1 MILVYLEFEKNEAS
15 KWIEQTFEEWQRNY
29 ANSYRTNESWN
40 DSLTPLE
47 CYCAGFMTRVNELL
61 RTGSSSVNIE
71 KLHNL
76 KRFLD
81 DDFNSAPFIQDNIV
95 VYRYVDVDEFNQI
108 LNSDTGFIDKGFLS
122 TTLNKRLYLEQDNRL
137 NYLDTDYVLK
147 IYVKK
152 GTKALFV
159 SGFEYSIKNEFELLF
174 KRNSKLVKRTE
185 PYWDNEVQKNILEC
199 LLKV

>member
-1 MILVYLEFEKNEAS
+1 MVYLEFEKNDAS
-15 KWIEQTFEEWQRNY
+15 KWIGKTFAEWQIDY
-29 ANSYRTNESWN
+29 ANSYKKNEFWK

-47 CYCAGFMTRVNELL
+47 CYCAGYMTRVNELL

-81 DDFNSAPFIQDNIV
+81 DDFKSAPMIQDNIV

-108 LNSDTGFIDKGFLS
+108 SQSDTGFIDKGYFS
-122 TTLNKRLYLEQDNRL
+122 TTLNKRIYLEQDSRL

-159 SGFEYSIKNEFELLF
+159 SGFDYAIENEFELLF
-174 KRNSKLVKRTE
+174 KRNSKLVKHTE
-185 PYWDNEVQKNILEC
+185 PYWDNDFKRNILEC
-199 LLKV
+199 LLKD

>member
-1 MILVYLEFEKNEAS
+1 MVYLEFEKNDAS
-15 KWIEQTFEEWQRNY
+15 KWIGKTFAEWQINY
-29 ANSYRTNESWN
+29 ANSYKKNKFWN

-47 CYCAGFMTRVNELL
+47 CYCAGYMTRVNELL

-81 DDFNSAPFIQDNIV
+81 DDFKSAPMIQDNIV

-108 LNSDTGFIDKGFLS
+108 SQSYTGFIDKGYLS
-122 TTLNKRLYLEQDNRL
+122 TTLNKRIYLEQDSRL

-159 SGFEYSIKNEFELLF
+159 SGFDYAIENEFELLF
-174 KRNSKLVKRTE
+174 KRNSKLVKHTE
-185 PYWDNEVQKNILEC
+185 PYWDNDFKRNILEC
-199 LLKV
+199 LLKD

>member
-1 MILVYLEFEKNEAS
+1 MVYLEFEKNDAS
-15 KWIEQTFEEWQRNY
+15 KWIGKTFAEWQIDY
-29 ANSYRTNESWN
+29 ANSYKKNEFWK

-47 CYCAGFMTRVNELL
+47 CYCAGYMTRLNELL

-81 DDFNSAPFIQDNIV
+81 DDFKSAPMIQDNIV

-108 LNSDTGFIDKGFLS
+108 SQSDTGFIDKGYLS
-122 TTLNKRLYLEQDNRL
+122 TTLNKRIYLEQDSRL

-159 SGFEYSIKNEFELLF
+159 SGFDYAIENEFELLF
-174 KRNSKLVKRTE
+174 KRNSKLVKHTE
-185 PYWDNEVQKNILEC
+185 PYWDNDFKRNILEC
-199 LLKV
+199 LLKD

>member
-1 MILVYLEFEKNEAS
+1 MVYLEFEKNDAS
-15 KWIEQTFEEWQRNY
+15 KWIGKTFAEWQINY
-29 ANSYRTNESWN
+29 ANSYKKNEFWN

-47 CYCAGFMTRVNELL
+47 CYCAGYMTRVNELL

-81 DDFNSAPFIQDNIV
+81 DDFKSAPMIQDNIV

-108 LNSDTGFIDKGFLS
+108 SQSDTGFIDKGYLS
-122 TTLNKRLYLEQDNRL
+122 TTLNKRIYLEQDSRL

-159 SGFEYSIKNEFELLF
+159 SGFDYAIENEFELLF
-174 KRNSKLVKRTE
+174 KRNSKLVKHTE
-185 PYWDNEVQKNILEC
+185 PYWDNDFKRNILEC
-199 LLKV
+199 LLKD

>member
-1 MILVYLEFEKNEAS
+1 MVYLEFEKNDAS
-15 KWIEQTFEEWQRNY
+15 KWIGKTFAEWQIDY
-29 ANSYRTNESWN
+29 ANSYKKNESWK

-47 CYCAGFMTRVNELL
+47 CYCAGYMTRVNELL

-81 DDFNSAPFIQDNIV
+81 DDFKSAPMIQDNIV

-108 LNSDTGFIDKGFLS
+108 SQSDTGFIDKGYLS
-122 TTLNKRLYLEQDNRL
+122 TTLNKRIYLEQDSRL

-159 SGFEYSIKNEFELLF
+159 SGFDYAIENEFELLF
-174 KRNSKLVKRTE
+174 KRNSKLVKHTE
-185 PYWDNEVQKNILEC
+185 PYWDNDFKRNILEC
-199 LLKV
+199 LLKD

>member
-1 MILVYLEFEKNEAS
+1 MVYLEFEKNDAS
-15 KWIEQTFEEWQRNY
+15 KWIGKTFAEWQIDY
-29 ANSYRTNESWN
+29 ANSYKKNEFWK

-47 CYCAGFMTRVNELL
+47 CYCAGYMTRVNELL

-81 DDFNSAPFIQDNIV
+81 DDFKSAPMIQDNIV

-108 LNSDTGFIDKGFLS
+108 SQSDTGFIDKGYLS
-122 TTLNKRLYLEQDNRL
+122 TTLNKRIYLEQDSRL

-159 SGFEYSIKNEFELLF
+159 SGFDYAIENDFELLF
-174 KRNSKLVKRTE
+174 KRNSKLVKHTE
-185 PYWDNEVQKNILEC
+185 PYWDNDFKRNILEC
-199 LLKV
+199 LLKD

>member
-1 MILVYLEFEKNEAS
+1 MVYLEFEKNDAS
-15 KWIEQTFEEWQRNY
+15 KWIGKTFAEWQIDY
-29 ANSYRTNESWN
+29 ANSYKKNEFWK

-47 CYCAGFMTRVNELL
+47 CYCDGYMTRVNELL

-81 DDFNSAPFIQDNIV
+81 DDFKSAPMIQDNIV

-108 LNSDTGFIDKGFLS
+108 SQSDTGFIDKGYLS
-122 TTLNKRLYLEQDNRL
+122 TTLNKRIYLEQDSRL

-159 SGFEYSIKNEFELLF
+159 SGFDYAIENEFELLF
-174 KRNSKLVKRTE
+174 KRNSKLVKHTE
-185 PYWDNEVQKNILEC
+185 PYWDNDFKRNILEC
-199 LLKV
+199 LLKD

>member
-1 MILVYLEFEKNEAS
+1 MVYLEFEKNDAS
-15 KWIEQTFEEWQRNY
+15 KWIGKTFAEWQIDY
-29 ANSYRTNESWN
+29 ANSYKKNEFWK

-47 CYCAGFMTRVNELL
+47 CYCAGYMTRVNELL

-81 DDFNSAPFIQDNIV
+81 DDFKSAPMIQDNIV

-108 LNSDTGFIDKGFLS
+108 SQSDTGFIDKGYLS
-122 TTLNKRLYLEQDNRL
+122 TTLNKRIYLEQDSRL

-159 SGFEYSIKNEFELLF
+159 SGFDYAIENEFELLF
-174 KRNSKLVKRTE
+174 KRNSKLVKHTE
-185 PYWDNEVQKNILEC
+185 PYWDNDFKRNILEC
-199 LLKV
+199 LIKD

>member
-1 MILVYLEFEKNEAS
+1 MVYLEFEKNDAS
-15 KWIEQTFEEWQRNY
+15 KWIGKTFAEWQIDY
-29 ANSYRTNESWN
+29 ANSYKKNEFWK

-47 CYCAGFMTRVNELL
+47 CYCAGYMTRVNELL

-81 DDFNSAPFIQDNIV
+81 DDFKSAPMIQDNIV
-95 VYRYVDVDEFNQI
+95 VYRYVDVDEFNHI
-108 LNSDTGFIDKGFLS
+108 SPSDTGFIDKGYLS
-122 TTLNKRLYLEQDNRL
+122 TTLNKRIYLEQDSRL

-159 SGFEYSIKNEFELLF
+159 SGFDYAIENEFELLF
-174 KRNSKLVKRTE
+174 KRNSKLVKHTE
-185 PYWDNEVQKNILEC
+185 PYWDNDFKRNILEC
-199 LLKV
+199 LLKD

>member
-1 MILVYLEFEKNEAS
+1 MVYLEFEKNDAS
-15 KWIEQTFEEWQRNY
+15 KWIGKTFAEWQIDY
-29 ANSYRTNESWN
+29 ANSYKKNEFWK

-47 CYCAGFMTRVNELL
+47 CYCAGYMTRVNELL

-81 DDFNSAPFIQDNIV
+81 DDFKSAPMIQDNIV

-108 LNSDTGFIDKGFLS
+108 SQSDTGFIDKGYLS
-122 TTLNKRLYLEQDNRL
+122 TTLNKRIYLEQDSRL

-159 SGFEYSIKNEFELLF
+159 SGFDYAIENEFELLF
-174 KRNSKLVKRTE
+174 KRNSKLVKRTK
-185 PYWDNEVQKNILEC
+185 PYWDNDFKRNILEC
-199 LLKV
+199 LLKD

>member
-1 MILVYLEFEKNEAS
+1 MVYLEFEKNDAS
-15 KWIEQTFEEWQRNY
+15 KWIGKTFAEWQIDY
-29 ANSYRTNESWN
+29 ANSYKKNEFWK

-47 CYCAGFMTRVNELL
+47 CYCAGYMTRVNELL

-81 DDFNSAPFIQDNIV
+81 DDFKSAPMIQDNIV

-108 LNSDTGFIDKGFLS
+108 SQSDTGFIDKGYLS
-122 TTLNKRLYLEQDNRL
+122 TTLNKRIYLEQDSRL

-159 SGFEYSIKNEFELLF
+159 SGFDYAIENEFELLF
-174 KRNSKLVKRTE
+174 KRNSKLVKHTE
-185 PYWDNEVQKNILEC
+185 PYWDNDFKRNILEC
-199 LLKV
+199 LLKD

>member
-1 MILVYLEFEKNEAS
+1 MVYLEFEKNDAS
-15 KWIEQTFEEWQRNY
+15 KWIGKTFAEWQIDY
-29 ANSYRTNESWN
+29 ANSYKKNEFWK

-47 CYCAGFMTRVNELL
+47 CYCAGYMTRVNELL

-81 DDFNSAPFIQDNIV
+81 DDFKSAPMIQDNIV

-108 LNSDTGFIDKGFLS
+108 SQSDTGFIDKVYLS
-122 TTLNKRLYLEQDNRL
+122 KTLNKRIYLEQDSRL

-159 SGFEYSIKNEFELLF
+159 SGFDYAIENEFELLF
-174 KRNSKLVKRTE
+174 KRNSKLVKHTE
-185 PYWDNEVQKNILEC
+185 PYWDNDFKRNILEC
-199 LLKV
+199 LLKD

>member
-1 MILVYLEFEKNEAS
+1 MVYLEFEKNDAS
-15 KWIEQTFEEWQRNY
+15 KWIGKTFAELQIDY
-29 ANSYRTNESWN
+29 ANSYKKNEFWK

-47 CYCAGFMTRVNELL
+47 CYCAGYMTRVNELL

-81 DDFNSAPFIQDNIV
+81 DDFKSAPMIQDNIV

-108 LNSDTGFIDKGFLS
+108 SQSDTGFIDKGYLS
-122 TTLNKRLYLEQDNRL
+122 TTLNKRIYLEQDSRL

-159 SGFEYSIKNEFELLF
+159 SGFDYAIENEFELLF
-174 KRNSKLVKRTE
+174 KRNSKLVKHTE
-185 PYWDNEVQKNILEC
+185 PYWDNDFKRNILEC
-199 LLKV
+199 LLKD

>member
-1 MILVYLEFEKNEAS
+1 MVYLEFEKNDAS
-15 KWIEQTFEEWQRNY
+15 KWIGKTFAEWQIDY
-29 ANSYRTNESWN
+29 ANSYKKNEFWK

-47 CYCAGFMTRVNELL
+47 CYCAGYMTRVNELL

-81 DDFNSAPFIQDNIV
+81 DDFKSAPMIQDNIV

-108 LNSDTGFIDKGFLS
+108 SQSDTGVIDKGYLS
-122 TTLNKRLYLEQDNRL
+122 TTLNKRIYLEQDSRL

-159 SGFEYSIKNEFELLF
+159 SGFDYAIENEFELLF
-174 KRNSKLVKRTE
+174 KRNSKLVKHTE
-185 PYWDNEVQKNILEC
+185 PYWDNDFKRNILEC
-199 LLKV
+199 LLKD

>member
-1 MILVYLEFEKNEAS
+1 MVYLEFEKNDAS
-15 KWIEQTFEEWQRNY
+15 KWIGKTFAEWQIDY
-29 ANSYRTNESWN
+29 ANSYKKNGFWK

-47 CYCAGFMTRVNELL
+47 CYCAGYMTRVNELL

-81 DDFNSAPFIQDNIV
+81 DDFKSAPMIQDNIV

-108 LNSDTGFIDKGFLS
+108 SQSDTGFIDKGYLS
-122 TTLNKRLYLEQDNRL
+122 TTLNKRIYLEQDSRL

-159 SGFEYSIKNEFELLF
+159 SGFDYAIENEFELLF
-174 KRNSKLVKRTE
+174 KRNSKLVKHTE
-185 PYWDNEVQKNILEC
+185 PYWDNDFKRNILEC
-199 LLKV
+199 LLKD

>member
-1 MILVYLEFEKNEAS
+1 MVYLEFEKNDAS
-15 KWIEQTFEEWQRNY
+15 KWIGKTFAEWQIDY
-29 ANSYRTNESWN
+29 ANSYKKNEFWK

-47 CYCAGFMTRVNELL
+47 CYCAGYMTRVNELL

-81 DDFNSAPFIQDNIV
+81 DDFKSAPMIQDNIV

-108 LNSDTGFIDKGFLS
+108 SQSDTGFIDKGYLS
-122 TTLNKRLYLEQDNRL
+122 TTLNKRIYLEQDSRL

-159 SGFEYSIKNEFELLF
+159 SGFDYAIENEFELLF

-199 LLKV
+199 LLKD

>member
-1 MILVYLEFEKNEAS
+1 MA
-15 KWIEQTFEEWQRNY
+15 
-29 ANSYRTNESWN
+29 
-40 DSLTPLE
+40 
-47 CYCAGFMTRVNELL
+47 
-61 RTGSSSVNIE
+61 
-71 KLHNL
+71 
-76 KRFLD
+76 
-81 DDFNSAPFIQDNIV
+81 
-95 VYRYVDVDEFNQI
+95 YRYVDVDEFNQI

-199 LLKV
+199 LLKD